1 MSGKLCIYHEGTGDN
16 SMFFLDGNNP
26 EKMRQVSLPEGW
38 KAELENGKMMAF
50 SKKLGMKWNIEDCLH
65 SEKGDPILMG
75 PEGEVVSLKY
85 TMDSFAKEIV
95 SSLKNYLPSE
105 LQGREV
111 QIRNVS
117 KTNRPQ
123 LHSLVLQS
131 KSASLP
137 AAEPSIYLE
146 DFYPGYKKGLS
157 MDEILMDIAREET
170 TLYSAPDLEFQK
182 MAEEV
187 IQNAFNWDY
196 MKDRVVISAVGADLN
211 REMLRDI
218 PHQTIGDIAGIYRI
232 YVGESSSG
240 AGFITVTDQM
250 MERWGITQ
258 DELNEA
264 ALSNSAA
271 VQPARLGSMFEVL
284 NDMTN
289 GELPD
294 DPSISSTLYVL
305 TNKQKM
311 HGAGV
316 LFYPGIQ
323 DKISAVFPDGC
334 YILPSSIHEVLLVQK
349 ENMDPEDLME
359 MVRAVNDTTV
369 SREDLLSYKVH
380 EYDPATRTIGLAG
393 QVNDLTRST
402 EVEMEV
408 SRKL

>member
-1 MSGKLCIYHEGTGDN
+1 
-16 SMFFLDGNNP
+16 MFFLDGNNP

-85 TMDSFAKEIV
+85 TMDSFAKEIG

-105 LQGREV
+105 LKGRDV
-111 QIRNVS
+111 SIRNVS

-170 TLYSAPDLEFQK
+170 TLYRTPDLEFQK

-187 IQNAFNWDY
+187 IQNAFSWDY

-211 REMLRDI
+211 REMLSDV

-294 DPSISSTLYVL
+294 DPSI
-305 TNKQKM
+305 
-311 HGAGV
+311 
-316 LFYPGIQ
+316 PG
-323 DKISAVFPDGC
+323 
-334 YILPSSIHEVLLVQK
+334 PSC
-349 ENMDPEDLME
+349 
-359 MVRAVNDTTV
+359 
-369 SREDLLSYKVH
+369 
-380 EYDPATRTIGLAG
+380 
-393 QVNDLTRST
+393 T
-402 EVEMEV
+402 E
-408 SRKL
+408 